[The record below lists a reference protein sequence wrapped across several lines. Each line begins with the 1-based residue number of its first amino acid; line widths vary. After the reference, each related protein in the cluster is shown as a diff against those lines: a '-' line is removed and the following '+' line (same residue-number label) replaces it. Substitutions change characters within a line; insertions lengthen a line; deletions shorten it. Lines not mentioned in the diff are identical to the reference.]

1 MNYFCFSKALARA
14 SCIALFAAIAGCAS
28 DAALREGERME
39 AEGRLQPAMATYQ
52 ESLRKEPRNA
62 AVRAA
67 YQGVRA
73 KLVAEQLQLA
83 VSLQGSD
90 AAQSRA
96 AFERA
101 LALDPSNIP
110 AQTALRVIERDA
122 RHAAM
127 IAEASNQLAAKENT
141 KARAVLARILREN
154 ARHVEARQMMSTI
167 PAASESDTV
176 LNEIY
181 RKPVHLEL
189 RDVTLK
195 QMFDALSQAAGLN
208 FVFDKDVKLEAKT
221 SLLLKNSTV
230 ESALYY
236 VLLTNQ
242 LEQQV
247 MDQNT
252 LLIYP
257 NNAAKQKEY
266 QQTVVRSFQLQN
278 ASVKSIAESLKTLLK
293 SKDVVIDEKLNLLIL
308 RDSPEAVKLA
318 ERLIAAQDMRQ
329 PEVMLDVEVLEV
341 SRDRLLELGVQLPSS
356 LTLAPLTTV
365 TDAKIT
371 LNDLR
376 RLTGDTVS
384 ATIDPLKI
392 NARKVD
398 TDTNILANPRIR
410 VVNTE
415 KAKITI
421 GNKVPSITSS
431 TVPSGASS
439 FVAESVTYIDVGV
452 KLEVEPTIYA
462 NDEVA
467 IRINLEVSNIVDKQ
481 TSARGTTTY
490 TIGNRAAQTMLR
502 LKDGENQV
510 LAGLINDE
518 DRRTANKFPGL
529 GDLPMVGKLFGS
541 SLTNK
546 SKTEIV
552 LSITPRLVRNN
563 EITDE
568 AEVEFASGTDN
579 SLRPVPKRRDSRVLD
594 LSVAPARDRSREGTP
609 ERAEGSK

>member
-1 MNYFCFSKALARA
+1 
-14 SCIALFAAIAGCAS
+14 
-28 DAALREGERME
+28 
-39 AEGRLQPAMATYQ
+39 
-52 ESLRKEPRNA
+52 
-62 AVRAA
+62 
-67 YQGVRA
+67 
-73 KLVAEQLQLA
+73 
-83 VSLQGSD
+83 
-90 AAQSRA
+90 
-96 AFERA
+96 
-101 LALDPSNIP
+101 
-110 AQTALRVIERDA
+110 
-122 RHAAM
+122 
-127 IAEASNQLAAKENT
+127 
-141 KARAVLARILREN
+141 
-154 ARHVEARQMMSTI
+154 
-167 PAASESDTV
+167 
-176 LNEIY
+176 
-181 RKPVHLEL
+181 
-189 RDVTLK
+189 
-195 QMFDALSQAAGLN
+195 
-208 FVFDKDVKLEAKT
+208 
-221 SLLLKNSTV
+221 
-230 ESALYY
+230 LYY

-356 LTLAPLTTV
+356 LSLGPLTTAA
-365 TDAKIT
+365 DGKLT
-371 LNDLR
+371 LNALR
-376 RLTGDTVS
+376 SLTGDTVG

-467 IRINLEVSNIVDKQ
+467 IRISLEVSNIVDKQ
-481 TSARGTTTY
+481 TTPRGTTTY
-490 TIGNRAAQTMLR
+490 TIGNRAAQTILR

-529 GDLPMVGKLFGS
+529 GDLPMVGRLFGS
-541 SLTNK
+541 GLSNK

-579 SLRPVPKRRDSRVLD
+579 SLRAVPKRRDSKFID
-594 LSVAPARDRSREGTP
+594 LPVAPSRDRSPEPTP
-609 ERAEGSK
+609 DRVEGSK